1 MPDPPRYED
10 ITESTGVPLTPE
22 GAEMLYTR
30 YALAADAAA
39 GRRVLELG
47 CGAAIGFGF
56 MGERARRLVGADFS
70 PALLADARRH
80 YDGRFPFVRLSA
92 EQLPFRPQA
101 FDLIVCFEA
110 SYYVPDMDRAFG
122 EIARVLAPGGEV
134 LFANANP
141 ERPDFIRSPYST
153 HYHSADEFRTALA
166 REGFRVHTLAGFPM
180 APPHGGIATR
190 AAARALRLL
199 RRLLEGL
206 GLVPRTLKGRARL
219 KRLLYRR
226 LPVTPAELPENFAQ
240 RREPVAVVSGPVRG
254 YKVIYVRGDKPA
266 GAPSP
271 RAVQR

>member
-10 ITESTGVPLTPE
+10 ITETTGVPLTPE

-47 CGAAIGFGF
+47 CGAAIGFGLI
-56 MGERARRLVGADFS
+56 GARARRLVGGDYSA
-70 PALLADARRH
+70 ALLADARRH

-92 EQLPFRPQA
+92 EQLPFRSQA

-122 EIARVLAPGGEV
+122 ELARVLAPGGEV

-141 ERPDFIRSPYST
+141 ERPDFIRSPHST
-153 HYHSADEFRTALA
+153 HYHSADEFRTALV
-166 REGFRVHTLAGFPM
+166 RQGFGVRTLAGFPV
-180 APPHGGIATR
+180 APSHGGIAAR
-190 AAARALRLL
+190 AAASTLRLL
-199 RRLLEGL
+199 RRLLEQL

-219 KRLLYRR
+219 KRLLYWR
-226 LPVTPAELPENFAQ
+226 LPATPAELPAHFA
-240 RREPVAVVSGPVRG
+240 RRHECVTVTPGAVRG
-254 YKVIYVRGDKPA
+254 YKVIYIRGEIPVVT
-266 GAPSP
+266 PSAAAA
-271 RAVQR
+271 RR